1 VKEIVNK
8 YKWPALIIVLVL
20 IFFGV
25 KSCVNNQQKFQ
36 AGKNEVLKE
45 QVKKLQD
52 GVKVFE
58 LDRLRVRDSIRQ
70 ENEKKERLI
79 NEFQKKAKD
88 SEKKVIALQESN
100 KKQKEVIRNK
110 NLVEVA
116 EALNENYNSK
126 DAVATPNSVDVRPPM
141 TYQILET
148 IADANTAQDI
158 IKEKDV
164 QISSKDS
171 VVNLKDQQLRDK
183 DITLKATEKSLDSY
197 KELNVLQTNLN
208 NGLEKENS
216 KLKTKSW
223 LEKALIPVSV
233 GVGFWLGTKIGN

>member
-8 YKWPALIIVLVL
+8 YKWSALIIVLVL

-70 ENEKKERLI
+70 ENEKKEKLI

-88 SEKKVIALQESN
+88 SEKKVLALQESN

-126 DAVATPNSVDVRPPM
+126 DAVATSNSVDVKPPM

-158 IKEKDV
+158 IKEKDL
-164 QISSKDS
+164 QLASKDS
-171 VVNLKDQQLRDK
+171 VVNLKDEQLRDK
-183 DITLKATEKSLDSY
+183 DISLKTTEKSLEAST
-197 KELNVLQTNLN
+197 KLN
-208 NGLEKENS
+208 NAQSDLNKGLEKENK
-216 KLKTKSW
+216 KLKTKSVFD
-223 LEKALIPVSV
+223 KILIPVAIA
-233 GVGFWLGTKIGN
+233 GGFWLGTKIGN

>member
-1 VKEIVNK
+1 MKEIINK
-8 YKWPALIIVLVL
+8 YKWPALGIVLVL

-25 KSCVNNQQKFQ
+25 KSCVSNQQKFQ
-36 AGKNEVLKE
+36 AGKNDALKD
-45 QVKKLQD
+45 QVEKLKD
-52 GVKVFE
+52 GVKTIDKT
-58 LDRLRVRDSIRQ
+58 LQILRDSIKAEDIRKQ
-70 ENEKKERLI
+70 NQI
-79 NEFQKKAKD
+79 NEFQQKAKD

-100 KKQKEVIRNK
+100 KKQKELIRNK

-116 EALNENYNSK
+116 EALNENYGSK
-126 DAVATPNSVDVRPPM
+126 DAVATPNSVDVKPPM

-164 QISSKDS
+164 QLAYKDS
-171 VVNLKDQQLRDK
+171 VVNLKDEQLRDK
-183 DITLKATEKSLDSY
+183 DISLKVTEKSLDSY